1 MALRERARTYI
12 DREFHNQT
20 IRVDGNSYQ
29 NCVFYDCTLEFAAT
43 ALPQFDG
50 CRFANS
56 SWIFVGPASNMITF
70 LSQLPRN
77 FGKPG
82 EELLDGLF
90 RQLQQGPVMPAD
102 PPVLLAE
109 ARSVTV
115 PVSTLLA
122 PPSSTGNDKTVTE
135 RQR

>member
-12 DREFHNQT
+12 EESFHNQT

-70 LSQLPRN
+70 LSQLPEH

-82 EELLDGLF
+82 KDLLEGLF
-90 RQLQQGPVMPAD
+90 KQLQQGPVMPAD

-109 ARSVTV
+109 AKGVAGPV
-115 PVSTLLA
+115 PTIVSPASGTA
-122 PPSSTGNDKTVTE
+122 TMEKTVE
-135 RQR
+135 RPQ